1 MCHSSLIW
9 QNRLQSKTNEK
20 RSRRTHHS
28 NQGKNSPR
36 WHYYCKYIPNSGTL
50 NFIFKE
56 NVLLDVMIHNDR
68 DLWLVVDFNDPLSLN
83 GTLCTKIKQKKQQ
96 KCLAICQ
103 MYSTLFHAST
113 QRGFSAA
120 YMTDLHWT
128 HKDCRIKQDST
139 STLRCGSRHSV
150 PRLTKSYLKFIHACK
165 GENQLSTMK

>member
-36 WHYYCKYIPNSGTL
+36 WHYYCKYIPNSGTP

-56 NVLLDVMIHNDR
+56 NVLLDAMIHNDR

-83 GTLCTKIKQKKQQ
+83 GTLCTKIKQKNNRSN
-96 KCLAICQ
+96 AICQ
-103 MYSTLFHAST
+103 MYSTLLHAST

-120 YMTDLHWT
+120 YRGVCKTENILRALILN
-128 HKDCRIKQDST
+128 KIST
-139 STLRCGSRHSV
+139 SNWS
-150 PRLTKSYLKFIHACK
+150 LKASWVI
-165 GENQLSTMK
+165 ES